1 MNITFRNRTLSLDTP
16 KIMGILNVTPDS
28 FSDGG
33 KWNRPDIAL
42 KHAQKMV
49 ADGASIID
57 IGGESTRPGATPVS
71 VDEEM
76 NRVIPAV
83 ELIAK
88 ELDVM
93 ISIDT
98 SQPDVMSEAIK
109 AGAHIWN
116 DIRALR
122 LDGALM
128 AASELDCPVILMH
141 MQGNPKTMQ
150 IDPHYDDVVGEV
162 RDFLLQRTDEAI
174 KAGIRKE
181 NIILDLG
188 FGFGKSAKHNY
199 RLLDHMRDF
208 VSLGY
213 PVLSALSRKSMIQAA
228 TKVDEAE
235 DRVSGSVAGALLSIQ
250 MGAQLV
256 RVHDVKE
263 TREAFDVYQ
272 AMIDSRKDD

>member
-1 MNITFRNRTLSLDTP
+1 MNISFKNKTLNLDTP

-33 KWNRPDIAL
+33 KWNKPDSAL
-42 KHAQKMV
+42 KHAARMV
-49 ADGASIID
+49 DEGASIID

-71 VDEEM
+71 VEEELE
-76 NRVIPAV
+76 RVIPAV
-83 ELIAK
+83 EMISK

-98 SQPDVMSEAIK
+98 SQPAVISEAI
-109 AGAHIWN
+109 ASGAHIWN

-122 LDGALM
+122 LDGALLT
-128 AASELDCPVILMH
+128 AAKLKCPVILMH

-150 IDPHYDDVVGEV
+150 IDPHYEDVVSEV
-162 RDFLLQRTDEAI
+162 KSFLVQRADDAL
-174 KAGIRKE
+174 KAGISKE

-188 FGFGKSAKHNY
+188 FGFGKSVTHNY
-199 RLLDHMRDF
+199 RLLDHMQDF
-208 VSLGY
+208 VKLGY

-228 TKVDEAE
+228 CKVDEAE
-235 DRVSGSVAGALLSIQ
+235 KRVSGSVAGALLSIER
-250 MGAQLV
+250 GAQLV

-263 TREAFDVYQ
+263 TREAFDVYK
-272 AMIDSRKDD
+272 AMLESRN

>member
-1 MNITFRNRTLSLDTP
+1 MNISFKNKTLNLDTP

-33 KWNRPDIAL
+33 KWNKPDSAL
-42 KHAQKMV
+42 KHAARMV
-49 ADGASIID
+49 EEGASIID

-71 VDEEM
+71 VEEELE
-76 NRVIPAV
+76 RVIPAV
-83 ELIAK
+83 EMISK

-98 SQPDVMSEAIK
+98 SQPAVISEAI
-109 AGAHIWN
+109 ASGAHIWN

-122 LDGALM
+122 LDGALLT
-128 AASELDCPVILMH
+128 AAKLKCPVILMH

-150 IDPHYDDVVGEV
+150 IDPHYEDVVAEV
-162 RDFLLQRTDEAI
+162 KSFLVQRADDAL
-174 KAGIRKE
+174 KAGISKE

-188 FGFGKSAKHNY
+188 FGFGKSVTHNY
-199 RLLDHMRDF
+199 RLLDHMQDF
-208 VSLGY
+208 VKLGY

-228 TKVDEAE
+228 CKVDEAE
-235 DRVSGSVAGALLSIQ
+235 KRVSGSVAGALLSIER
-250 MGAQLV
+250 GAQLV

-263 TREAFDVYQ
+263 TREAFDVYK
-272 AMIDSRKDD
+272 AMLESRN